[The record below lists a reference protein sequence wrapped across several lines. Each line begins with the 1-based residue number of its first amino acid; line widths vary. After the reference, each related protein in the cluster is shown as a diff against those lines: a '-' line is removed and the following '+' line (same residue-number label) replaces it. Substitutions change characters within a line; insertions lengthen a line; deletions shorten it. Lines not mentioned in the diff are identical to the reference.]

1 MQRKALYMYL
11 TFMVCLFLMPI
22 SAWAAETNAYTLT
35 INKEQPEVGKD
46 KEITV
51 TVTGNNL
58 QDVYAYEVNFV
69 YDSNQLKFKEAKS
82 AITGFSIPA
91 IVKNNQIQFAG
102 TKIGSVAG
110 ESGQV
115 TLCTLTF
122 EPIGK
127 GEASVK
133 LTDVKLVSSK
143 MVSAKEHAGTQIA
156 MEIRNDNA
164 ALFHDI
170 AGHWAKE
177 AIERATSLG
186 FVNGYED
193 GTFQPQGLV
202 TRAEFAAM
210 LVRAIHLPLKE
221 DVTFSFADFASVPD
235 WARSSIAAAAAS
247 GIVSGYED
255 NTFRSDL
262 KISRAEI
269 TTMIVRAAG
278 MQANMDKLSAFADK
292 EEIPVWAYPFIVSAA
307 DAGLIQG
314 KGENLF
320 MPNDHATRAEAVKLI
335 LSLLDY
341 KK

>member
-1 MQRKALYMYL
+1 MKHKLLYIHL
-11 TFMVCLFLMPI
+11 TFLLCMFLVPM
-22 SAWAAETNAYTLT
+22 STWAADTFSYKLT
-35 INKEQPEVGKD
+35 ISNDKPEVGKD

-51 TVTGNNL
+51 TVKGDNL
-58 QDVYAYEVNFV
+58 QDVYAYEVNFI
-69 YDSNQLKFKEAKS
+69 YDTSQLRFKEAKS

-91 IVKNNQIQFAG
+91 IVKNNQIQFAS
-102 TKIGSVAG
+102 TKIGNVAG

-122 EPIGK
+122 EPFGK

-133 LTDVKLVSSK
+133 LTDVKLVNSK
-143 MVSAKEHAGTQIA
+143 MVSAKQNAGTQIA
-156 MEIRNDNA
+156 MEIRNDNR
-164 ALFHDI
+164 ALFRDI
-170 AGHWAKE
+170 AGHWAKD
-177 AIERATSLG
+177 AIEKATKLG

-193 GTFQPQGLV
+193 GIFQPQGLV

-210 LVRAIHLPLKE
+210 LARAIHLPLK
-221 DVTFSFADFASVPD
+221 DDAALSFADLAFMPE
-235 WARSSIAAAAAS
+235 WAKSSISAAAAS

-255 NTFRSDL
+255 NTFRSDK

-278 MQANMDKLSAFADK
+278 ILANEDKISTFTDK
-292 EEIPVWAYPFIVSAA
+292 DQIPDWAYPFVVSAA
-307 DAGLIQG
+307 EAGLIQG
-314 KGENLF
+314 KGGNLF
-320 MPNDHATRAEAVKLI
+320 MPNDHATRAEAVTLI